1 MNVKETVLLAL
12 KLAHRNKEVLVVGH
26 DGARWQ
32 MTPLGDSR
40 SDQLAHGIIVTPKG
54 LRYPDDDA
62 RIAELT
68 AQGL

>member
-1 MNVKETVLLAL
+1 MNLKESVLLAL
-12 KLAHRNKEVLVVGH
+12 KLARRGKEVLVVGH

-32 MTPLGDSR
+32 MMPLADPR
-40 SDQLAHGIIVTPKG
+40 SDQLAHAVIVTPKG

-68 AQGL
+68 ARGL